1 MSNRA
6 VIYDDATG
14 EILSVVTGK
23 EDTFAL
29 DCMDGQSYLLTE
41 EVDLYGKVVLG
52 GELVDEDTATLEAR
66 EIAEAWTKL
75 RKKRLRL
82 LNKTDWTQMQDSPVN
97 GADWVDY
104 RQELRDL
111 PDNTTDPREVVWP
124 TPPS

>member
-14 EILSVVTGK
+14 EILSVVTGN
-23 EDTFAL
+23 ESTFSL

-41 EVDLYGKVVLG
+41 ETDLYGKVVLS
-52 GELVDEDTATLEAR
+52 GEVVDEDAATLEAR
-66 EIAEAWTKL
+66 EIAEAWIKL

-82 LNKTDWTQMQDSPVN
+82 LNKTDWTQVPDSPVDA
-97 GADWVDY
+97 ADWTTY